1 MEEYT
6 NYLIHHGVKGQKWGV
21 RRYQNPDGSLTD
33 KGKKKYIKEM
43 YKDMRQHFRNNIS
56 EEARKVTALGNN
68 GYANRGLAW
77 SKAYRKGKVTSKD
90 WDQTEKASKEARQ
103 YTINKY
109 GQSAFKAMQR
119 SGVLGRKI
127 DDFQVKQ
134 SIDIGKKKIY

>member
-1 MEEYT
+1 
-6 NYLIHHGVKGQKWGV
+6 
-21 RRYQNPDGSLTD
+21 
-33 KGKKKYIKEM
+33 M
-43 YKDMRQHFRNNIS
+43 YKDMEQHFRNNIS

-68 GYANRGLAW
+68 GYVNRGQAW
-77 SKAYRKGKVTSKD
+77 GKAYRKGKVTSKD